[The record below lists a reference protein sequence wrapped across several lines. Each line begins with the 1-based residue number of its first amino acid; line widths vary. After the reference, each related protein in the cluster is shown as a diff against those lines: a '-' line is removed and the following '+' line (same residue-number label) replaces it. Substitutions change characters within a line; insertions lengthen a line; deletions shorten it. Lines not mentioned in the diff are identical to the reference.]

1 MEDGGKADGVM
12 SAEGVRICLGQGSLG
27 NRAQDVKVQW
37 RGRFSSRKLVLCP
50 IGFCFLAEKVVGHL
64 LIRILECERV

>member
-1 MEDGGKADGVM
+1 MGAKLME
-12 SAEGVRICLGQGSLG
+12 SCLQRESGFALAKRPLETGPG
-27 NRAQDVKVQW
+27 TVKVQW

-64 LIRILECERV
+64 LIRILE